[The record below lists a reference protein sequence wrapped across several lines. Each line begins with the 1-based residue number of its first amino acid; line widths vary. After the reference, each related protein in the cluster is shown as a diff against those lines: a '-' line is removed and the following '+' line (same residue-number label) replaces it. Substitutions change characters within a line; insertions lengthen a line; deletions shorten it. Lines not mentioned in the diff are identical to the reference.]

1 MIKLDSALFYELER
15 IGEGAEEDAQW
26 FLSTIRAYRD
36 DPQRLL
42 KTAMTFEGGLE
53 TDRVNLTQ
61 IIREMEALVKE

>member
-1 MIKLDSALFYELER
+1 MTHFDELER

-42 KTAMTFEGGLE
+42 KTASTFEGGLE